1 MRLPPALL
9 VALLVLPLTVAAAA
23 SGRTSAAA
31 GPCRGTVVAAGS
43 YVVALRLGARMDM
56 YLPDEVRERNIK
68 KGQVML
74 GGAMAMIDRV
84 PPGTRIYDLQV
95 RVCTSSGA
103 VVTQLKPKIVLQP
116 AGEKARNVAVAMMAE
131 VGKGLSDYH
140 YGNDVTLKPGSR
152 VTVTVT
158 FKGNRAV
165 LRATV
170 PKPGSSGSGMDM
182 G

>member
-1 MRLPPALL
+1 MRPPALL
-9 VALLVLPLTVAAAA
+9 VALLVLPLAVAAPASGRAPAA
-23 SGRTSAAA
+23 SG
-31 GPCRGTVVAAGS
+31 PCKGVVATAGS
-43 YVVALRLGARMDM
+43 YVVALRLGPRMDM

-103 VVTQLKPKIVLQP
+103 VVTQLKPKIVLHP
-116 AGEKARNVAVAMMAE
+116 AGEKARNVPVAMMAE

-170 PKPGSSGSGMDM
+170 PKSGSSGSGMDM